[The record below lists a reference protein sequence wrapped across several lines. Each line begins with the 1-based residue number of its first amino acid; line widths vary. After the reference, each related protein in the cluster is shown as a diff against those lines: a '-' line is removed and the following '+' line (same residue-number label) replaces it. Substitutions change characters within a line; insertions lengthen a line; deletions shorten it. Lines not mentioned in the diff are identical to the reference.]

1 MDRVSLP
8 FLLIS
13 TPAARAAAG
22 RDLHNVAGLAFGAI
36 LERRVCVEIAHLQVR
51 YRKHCFAVSSRIGRH
66 GDMILEL
73 DVGDEKLGD
82 RVIFDADLR
91 SAALHQRAPP
101 RAAAPPTPPPGAGR
115 ARRSAGPGCC
125 SPRAAGAP
133 RTTPARA
140 SAKRDHTGA

>member
-22 RDLHNVAGLAFGAI
+22 RDLHTVAVLAFRAI
-36 LERRVCVEIAHLQVR
+36 LEKRAGIEVAHLQVR

-66 GDMILEL
+66 GDMVLEI
-73 DVGDEKLGD
+73 DVGNPALQD

-91 SAALHQRAPP
+91 RAELQQRARERDTRRP
-101 RAAAPPTPPPGAGR
+101 RYP
-115 ARRSAGPGCC
+115 
-125 SPRAAGAP
+125 
-133 RTTPARA
+133 
-140 SAKRDHTGA
+140 

>member
-22 RDLHNVAGLAFGAI
+22 RDLHNVAVLAFRAI

-82 RVIFDADLR
+82 RVILEADLR
-91 SAALHQRAPP
+91 RAELQQRARDRERPE
-101 RAAAPPTPPPGAGR
+101 RQ
-115 ARRSAGPGCC
+115 RRW
-125 SPRAAGAP
+125 
-133 RTTPARA
+133 
-140 SAKRDHTGA
+140 

>member
-22 RDLHNVAGLAFGAI
+22 RELHTVAVLAFQAI
-36 LERRVCVEIAHLQVR
+36 LEKRVSIEVAHLQVR

-73 DVGDEKLGD
+73 DIGDEKLGD

-91 SAALHQRAPP
+91 RAELQQRTRERERPD
-101 RAAAPPTPPPGAGR
+101 RQ
-115 ARRSAGPGCC
+115 RRW
-125 SPRAAGAP
+125 
-133 RTTPARA
+133 
-140 SAKRDHTGA
+140 

>member
-22 RDLHNVAGLAFGAI
+22 RDLHNVAVLAFRAI

-51 YRKHCFAVSSRIGRH
+51 YRKHCFAVSSRVGRH
-66 GDMILEL
+66 GDMIIEI

-82 RVIFDADLR
+82 RVILAADLR
-91 SAALHQRAPP
+91 HAELQQRARERDRRPERP
-101 RAAAPPTPPPGAGR
+101 RR
-115 ARRSAGPGCC
+115 W
-125 SPRAAGAP
+125 
-133 RTTPARA
+133 
-140 SAKRDHTGA
+140 